1 MKMKKIG
8 LFVLCVVFI
17 LLFGYTICSFGSSE
31 IYSFDSPKN
40 LYSECGTYVYNEKIS
55 EAYQVTVY
63 GSPYGEFMESSAGRA
78 TKNGK
83 KGEYQFQ
90 GYNFEGIAIT
100 NDRWFTEASN
110 KGKVFSKNYSD
121 VEWVISNPEA
131 VLSWQKINSDPNL
144 IKHITTSKFYDCD
157 HVTLGVTDTGKTI
170 IDLLGADY
178 QDYAILMTDPST
190 GDSAH
195 IKLHYKRH
203 GYTTINYNSIVIKP
217 MPYIKCSISAY
228 ADPMTIPA
236 GQTQDVTIV
245 INTEESHY
253 TLSGVRHND
262 FTKREYWAGTGEID
276 GSEKVVSTDGVC
288 TITVKDVS
296 AGETITVWSK
306 VYSEELEKLGYEHTA
321 EATEEIYIGINNINH
336 IQSEYAL
343 DYNVLSR
350 EVVYPLSGSGIY
362 ARLVLP
368 RGFWDGNAYG
378 VLNVINQSPNLFEE
392 FSVLN
397 NPVVNEASTII
408 RRNPEINTRFHRKS
422 FNDDPENRVWYN
434 PSDPYTPLTD
444 EGIVSYNGV
453 VARSYQ
459 YTYSCNEPACY
470 GHIGYGLT
478 YANFDSDDDTKT
490 IRTFVY
496 NGKPTITAKRFNN
509 SITDNYLQT
518 TNKEMYWTSE
528 PYYLNV
534 IRWMYHMDKDN
545 NLYNPTAVDGQYK
558 RPFTQQCSA
567 NIEWGIKDSMEQ
579 KYKTSKRNSEN
590 AVFATDKAFS
600 HIAYPIRSGFYFN
613 PCGEYE
619 FTVETV
625 TYKTTRADTK
635 DHKDLVDA
643 LINSF
648 RYETDMMFIDKN
660 KNAVNLQNELLPRS
674 GNSYA
679 RKSASLT
686 AQDPTGVD
694 GVTML
699 TVLDRDDEAWRYY
712 KTVEELYHSQH
723 ENGDTHKAL
732 KEILEGYA
740 ESGTAASNQQFKY
753 KEYIKDGQHIYKITE
768 RTTVTIR
775 INHQN
780 LRVYTHPHMPN
791 GKYTVKAWL
800 GDIDLSGMSSAYNRL
815 GVYKSLDNL
824 ENIEVTVVGSM
835 YNDIN
840 R

>member
-1 MKMKKIG
+1 MDNSSNEVEMKMKKIG

-40 LYSECGTYVYNEKIS
+40 LYSEFYTYVYNEKIS

-83 KGEYQFQ
+83 KGEYQFL
-90 GYNFEGIAIT
+90 GYNFEEKAIT

-131 VLSWQKINSDPNL
+131 VLSWKKINSDPNL

-178 QDYAILMTDPST
+178 QDYAILLTDPST

-203 GYTTINYNSIVIKP
+203 GYTT
-217 MPYIKCSISAY
+217 
-228 ADPMTIPA
+228 
-236 GQTQDVTIV
+236 
-245 INTEESHY
+245 
-253 TLSGVRHND
+253 
-262 FTKREYWAGTGEID
+262 
-276 GSEKVVSTDGVC
+276 
-288 TITVKDVS
+288 
-296 AGETITVWSK
+296 
-306 VYSEELEKLGYEHTA
+306 
-321 EATEEIYIGINNINH
+321 
-336 IQSEYAL
+336 
-343 DYNVLSR
+343 
-350 EVVYPLSGSGIY
+350 
-362 ARLVLP
+362 
-368 RGFWDGNAYG
+368 
-378 VLNVINQSPNLFEE
+378 
-392 FSVLN
+392 
-397 NPVVNEASTII
+397 
-408 RRNPEINTRFHRKS
+408 
-422 FNDDPENRVWYN
+422 
-434 PSDPYTPLTD
+434 
-444 EGIVSYNGV
+444 
-453 VARSYQ
+453 
-459 YTYSCNEPACY
+459 
-470 GHIGYGLT
+470 
-478 YANFDSDDDTKT
+478 
-490 IRTFVY
+490 
-496 NGKPTITAKRFNN
+496 TITAKRFNN

-815 GVYKSLDNL
+815 GVYKGLDNL

>member
-40 LYSECGTYVYNEKIS
+40 LYSEFYTYVYNEKIS

-83 KGEYQFQ
+83 KGEYQFL
-90 GYNFEGIAIT
+90 GYSFEGIAIT

-178 QDYAILMTDPST
+178 QDYAILLTDPST

-203 GYTTINYNSIVIKP
+203 GYTT
-217 MPYIKCSISAY
+217 
-228 ADPMTIPA
+228 
-236 GQTQDVTIV
+236 
-245 INTEESHY
+245 
-253 TLSGVRHND
+253 
-262 FTKREYWAGTGEID
+262 
-276 GSEKVVSTDGVC
+276 
-288 TITVKDVS
+288 
-296 AGETITVWSK
+296 
-306 VYSEELEKLGYEHTA
+306 
-321 EATEEIYIGINNINH
+321 
-336 IQSEYAL
+336 
-343 DYNVLSR
+343 
-350 EVVYPLSGSGIY
+350 
-362 ARLVLP
+362 
-368 RGFWDGNAYG
+368 
-378 VLNVINQSPNLFEE
+378 
-392 FSVLN
+392 
-397 NPVVNEASTII
+397 
-408 RRNPEINTRFHRKS
+408 
-422 FNDDPENRVWYN
+422 
-434 PSDPYTPLTD
+434 
-444 EGIVSYNGV
+444 
-453 VARSYQ
+453 
-459 YTYSCNEPACY
+459 
-470 GHIGYGLT
+470 
-478 YANFDSDDDTKT
+478 
-490 IRTFVY
+490 
-496 NGKPTITAKRFNN
+496 TITAKRFNN

-815 GVYKSLDNL
+815 GVYKGLDNL

>member
-1 MKMKKIG
+1 MDNSSNEVEMKMKKIG

-40 LYSECGTYVYNEKIS
+40 LYSEFYTYVYNEKIS

-83 KGEYQFQ
+83 KGEYQFL

-131 VLSWQKINSDPNL
+131 VLSWKKINSDPNL

-178 QDYAILMTDPST
+178 QDYAILLTDPST

-203 GYTTINYNSIVIKP
+203 GYTT
-217 MPYIKCSISAY
+217 
-228 ADPMTIPA
+228 
-236 GQTQDVTIV
+236 
-245 INTEESHY
+245 
-253 TLSGVRHND
+253 
-262 FTKREYWAGTGEID
+262 
-276 GSEKVVSTDGVC
+276 
-288 TITVKDVS
+288 
-296 AGETITVWSK
+296 
-306 VYSEELEKLGYEHTA
+306 
-321 EATEEIYIGINNINH
+321 
-336 IQSEYAL
+336 
-343 DYNVLSR
+343 
-350 EVVYPLSGSGIY
+350 
-362 ARLVLP
+362 
-368 RGFWDGNAYG
+368 
-378 VLNVINQSPNLFEE
+378 
-392 FSVLN
+392 
-397 NPVVNEASTII
+397 
-408 RRNPEINTRFHRKS
+408 
-422 FNDDPENRVWYN
+422 
-434 PSDPYTPLTD
+434 
-444 EGIVSYNGV
+444 
-453 VARSYQ
+453 
-459 YTYSCNEPACY
+459 
-470 GHIGYGLT
+470 
-478 YANFDSDDDTKT
+478 
-490 IRTFVY
+490 
-496 NGKPTITAKRFNN
+496 TITAKRFNN

-815 GVYKSLDNL
+815 GVYKGLDNL

>member
-1 MKMKKIG
+1 MDNSSNEVEMKMKKIG

-40 LYSECGTYVYNEKIS
+40 LYSEFYTYVYNEKIS

-83 KGEYQFQ
+83 KGEYQFL
-90 GYNFEGIAIT
+90 GYNFEEKAIT

-178 QDYAILMTDPST
+178 QDYAILLTDPST

-203 GYTTINYNSIVIKP
+203 GYTT
-217 MPYIKCSISAY
+217 
-228 ADPMTIPA
+228 
-236 GQTQDVTIV
+236 
-245 INTEESHY
+245 
-253 TLSGVRHND
+253 
-262 FTKREYWAGTGEID
+262 
-276 GSEKVVSTDGVC
+276 
-288 TITVKDVS
+288 
-296 AGETITVWSK
+296 
-306 VYSEELEKLGYEHTA
+306 
-321 EATEEIYIGINNINH
+321 
-336 IQSEYAL
+336 
-343 DYNVLSR
+343 
-350 EVVYPLSGSGIY
+350 
-362 ARLVLP
+362 
-368 RGFWDGNAYG
+368 
-378 VLNVINQSPNLFEE
+378 
-392 FSVLN
+392 
-397 NPVVNEASTII
+397 
-408 RRNPEINTRFHRKS
+408 
-422 FNDDPENRVWYN
+422 
-434 PSDPYTPLTD
+434 
-444 EGIVSYNGV
+444 
-453 VARSYQ
+453 
-459 YTYSCNEPACY
+459 
-470 GHIGYGLT
+470 
-478 YANFDSDDDTKT
+478 
-490 IRTFVY
+490 
-496 NGKPTITAKRFNN
+496 TITAKRFNN

-815 GVYKSLDNL
+815 GVYKGLDNL

>member
-40 LYSECGTYVYNEKIS
+40 LYSKCGTYVYNEKIS

-83 KGEYQFQ
+83 KGEYQFL
-90 GYNFEGIAIT
+90 GYSFEGIAIT

-178 QDYAILMTDPST
+178 QDYAILLTDPST

-203 GYTTINYNSIVIKP
+203 GYTT
-217 MPYIKCSISAY
+217 
-228 ADPMTIPA
+228 
-236 GQTQDVTIV
+236 
-245 INTEESHY
+245 
-253 TLSGVRHND
+253 
-262 FTKREYWAGTGEID
+262 
-276 GSEKVVSTDGVC
+276 
-288 TITVKDVS
+288 
-296 AGETITVWSK
+296 
-306 VYSEELEKLGYEHTA
+306 
-321 EATEEIYIGINNINH
+321 
-336 IQSEYAL
+336 
-343 DYNVLSR
+343 
-350 EVVYPLSGSGIY
+350 
-362 ARLVLP
+362 
-368 RGFWDGNAYG
+368 
-378 VLNVINQSPNLFEE
+378 
-392 FSVLN
+392 
-397 NPVVNEASTII
+397 
-408 RRNPEINTRFHRKS
+408 
-422 FNDDPENRVWYN
+422 
-434 PSDPYTPLTD
+434 
-444 EGIVSYNGV
+444 
-453 VARSYQ
+453 
-459 YTYSCNEPACY
+459 
-470 GHIGYGLT
+470 
-478 YANFDSDDDTKT
+478 
-490 IRTFVY
+490 
-496 NGKPTITAKRFNN
+496 TITAKRFNN

-815 GVYKSLDNL
+815 GVYKGLDNL

>member
-40 LYSECGTYVYNEKIS
+40 LYSEFYTYVYNEKIS

-83 KGEYQFQ
+83 KGEYQFL
-90 GYNFEGIAIT
+90 GYSFEGIAIT

-131 VLSWQKINSDPNL
+131 VLSWQIINSDPNL

-178 QDYAILMTDPST
+178 QDYAILLTDPST

-203 GYTTINYNSIVIKP
+203 GYTT
-217 MPYIKCSISAY
+217 
-228 ADPMTIPA
+228 
-236 GQTQDVTIV
+236 
-245 INTEESHY
+245 
-253 TLSGVRHND
+253 
-262 FTKREYWAGTGEID
+262 
-276 GSEKVVSTDGVC
+276 
-288 TITVKDVS
+288 
-296 AGETITVWSK
+296 
-306 VYSEELEKLGYEHTA
+306 
-321 EATEEIYIGINNINH
+321 
-336 IQSEYAL
+336 
-343 DYNVLSR
+343 
-350 EVVYPLSGSGIY
+350 
-362 ARLVLP
+362 
-368 RGFWDGNAYG
+368 
-378 VLNVINQSPNLFEE
+378 
-392 FSVLN
+392 
-397 NPVVNEASTII
+397 
-408 RRNPEINTRFHRKS
+408 
-422 FNDDPENRVWYN
+422 
-434 PSDPYTPLTD
+434 
-444 EGIVSYNGV
+444 
-453 VARSYQ
+453 
-459 YTYSCNEPACY
+459 
-470 GHIGYGLT
+470 
-478 YANFDSDDDTKT
+478 
-490 IRTFVY
+490 
-496 NGKPTITAKRFNN
+496 TITAKRFNN

-815 GVYKSLDNL
+815 GVYKGLDNL

>member
-1 MKMKKIG
+1 MDNGTNEVEMKMKKIG

-40 LYSECGTYVYNEKIS
+40 LYSRFDTYVYNEKIS

-83 KGEYQFQ
+83 KGEYQFL
-90 GYNFEGIAIT
+90 GYNFEEKAIT

-131 VLSWQKINSDPNL
+131 VLSWKKINSDPNL

-178 QDYAILMTDPST
+178 QDYAILLTDPST

-203 GYTTINYNSIVIKP
+203 GYTT
-217 MPYIKCSISAY
+217 
-228 ADPMTIPA
+228 
-236 GQTQDVTIV
+236 
-245 INTEESHY
+245 
-253 TLSGVRHND
+253 
-262 FTKREYWAGTGEID
+262 
-276 GSEKVVSTDGVC
+276 
-288 TITVKDVS
+288 
-296 AGETITVWSK
+296 
-306 VYSEELEKLGYEHTA
+306 
-321 EATEEIYIGINNINH
+321 
-336 IQSEYAL
+336 
-343 DYNVLSR
+343 
-350 EVVYPLSGSGIY
+350 
-362 ARLVLP
+362 
-368 RGFWDGNAYG
+368 
-378 VLNVINQSPNLFEE
+378 
-392 FSVLN
+392 
-397 NPVVNEASTII
+397 
-408 RRNPEINTRFHRKS
+408 
-422 FNDDPENRVWYN
+422 
-434 PSDPYTPLTD
+434 
-444 EGIVSYNGV
+444 
-453 VARSYQ
+453 
-459 YTYSCNEPACY
+459 
-470 GHIGYGLT
+470 
-478 YANFDSDDDTKT
+478 
-490 IRTFVY
+490 
-496 NGKPTITAKRFNN
+496 TITAKRFNN

-660 KNAVNLQNELLPRS
+660 KNAVNLQNELLR
-674 GNSYA
+674 
-679 RKSASLT
+679 
-686 AQDPTGVD
+686 
-694 GVTML
+694 
-699 TVLDRDDEAWRYY
+699 EA
-712 KTVEELYHSQH
+712 EIAMP
-723 ENGDTHKAL
+723 EN
-732 KEILEGYA
+732 
-740 ESGTAASNQQFKY
+740 Q
-753 KEYIKDGQHIYKITE
+753 
-768 RTTVTIR
+768 
-775 INHQN
+775 
-780 LRVYTHPHMPN
+780 PH
-791 GKYTVKAWL
+791 
-800 GDIDLSGMSSAYNRL
+800 
-815 GVYKSLDNL
+815 
-824 ENIEVTVVGSM
+824 
-835 YNDIN
+835 
-840 R
+840 

>member
-40 LYSECGTYVYNEKIS
+40 LYSEFYTYVYNEKIS

-83 KGEYQFQ
+83 KGEYQFL
-90 GYNFEGIAIT
+90 GYNFEEKAIT

-178 QDYAILMTDPST
+178 QDYAILLTDPST

-203 GYTTINYNSIVIKP
+203 GYTT
-217 MPYIKCSISAY
+217 
-228 ADPMTIPA
+228 
-236 GQTQDVTIV
+236 
-245 INTEESHY
+245 
-253 TLSGVRHND
+253 
-262 FTKREYWAGTGEID
+262 
-276 GSEKVVSTDGVC
+276 
-288 TITVKDVS
+288 
-296 AGETITVWSK
+296 
-306 VYSEELEKLGYEHTA
+306 
-321 EATEEIYIGINNINH
+321 
-336 IQSEYAL
+336 
-343 DYNVLSR
+343 
-350 EVVYPLSGSGIY
+350 
-362 ARLVLP
+362 
-368 RGFWDGNAYG
+368 
-378 VLNVINQSPNLFEE
+378 
-392 FSVLN
+392 
-397 NPVVNEASTII
+397 
-408 RRNPEINTRFHRKS
+408 
-422 FNDDPENRVWYN
+422 
-434 PSDPYTPLTD
+434 
-444 EGIVSYNGV
+444 
-453 VARSYQ
+453 
-459 YTYSCNEPACY
+459 
-470 GHIGYGLT
+470 
-478 YANFDSDDDTKT
+478 
-490 IRTFVY
+490 
-496 NGKPTITAKRFNN
+496 TITAKRFNN

-815 GVYKSLDNL
+815 GVYKGLDNL

>member
-40 LYSECGTYVYNEKIS
+40 LYSKCGTYVYNEKIS

-83 KGEYQFQ
+83 KGEYQFL
-90 GYNFEGIAIT
+90 GYSFEGIAIT

-203 GYTTINYNSIVIKP
+203 GYTT
-217 MPYIKCSISAY
+217 
-228 ADPMTIPA
+228 
-236 GQTQDVTIV
+236 
-245 INTEESHY
+245 
-253 TLSGVRHND
+253 
-262 FTKREYWAGTGEID
+262 
-276 GSEKVVSTDGVC
+276 
-288 TITVKDVS
+288 
-296 AGETITVWSK
+296 
-306 VYSEELEKLGYEHTA
+306 
-321 EATEEIYIGINNINH
+321 
-336 IQSEYAL
+336 
-343 DYNVLSR
+343 
-350 EVVYPLSGSGIY
+350 
-362 ARLVLP
+362 
-368 RGFWDGNAYG
+368 
-378 VLNVINQSPNLFEE
+378 
-392 FSVLN
+392 
-397 NPVVNEASTII
+397 
-408 RRNPEINTRFHRKS
+408 
-422 FNDDPENRVWYN
+422 
-434 PSDPYTPLTD
+434 
-444 EGIVSYNGV
+444 
-453 VARSYQ
+453 
-459 YTYSCNEPACY
+459 
-470 GHIGYGLT
+470 
-478 YANFDSDDDTKT
+478 
-490 IRTFVY
+490 
-496 NGKPTITAKRFNN
+496 TITAKRFNN

-815 GVYKSLDNL
+815 GVYKGLDNL

>member
-1 MKMKKIG
+1 MDNSSNEVEMKMKKIG

-40 LYSECGTYVYNEKIS
+40 LYSEFYTYVYNEKIS

-83 KGEYQFQ
+83 KGEYQFL
-90 GYNFEGIAIT
+90 GYNFEEKAIT

-178 QDYAILMTDPST
+178 QDYAILLTDPST

-203 GYTTINYNSIVIKP
+203 GYTT
-217 MPYIKCSISAY
+217 
-228 ADPMTIPA
+228 
-236 GQTQDVTIV
+236 
-245 INTEESHY
+245 
-253 TLSGVRHND
+253 
-262 FTKREYWAGTGEID
+262 
-276 GSEKVVSTDGVC
+276 
-288 TITVKDVS
+288 
-296 AGETITVWSK
+296 
-306 VYSEELEKLGYEHTA
+306 
-321 EATEEIYIGINNINH
+321 
-336 IQSEYAL
+336 
-343 DYNVLSR
+343 
-350 EVVYPLSGSGIY
+350 
-362 ARLVLP
+362 
-368 RGFWDGNAYG
+368 
-378 VLNVINQSPNLFEE
+378 
-392 FSVLN
+392 
-397 NPVVNEASTII
+397 
-408 RRNPEINTRFHRKS
+408 
-422 FNDDPENRVWYN
+422 
-434 PSDPYTPLTD
+434 
-444 EGIVSYNGV
+444 
-453 VARSYQ
+453 
-459 YTYSCNEPACY
+459 
-470 GHIGYGLT
+470 
-478 YANFDSDDDTKT
+478 
-490 IRTFVY
+490 
-496 NGKPTITAKRFNN
+496 TITAKRFNN

-600 HIAYPIRSGFYFN
+600 HISYPIRSGFYFN

-815 GVYKSLDNL
+815 GVYKGLDNL

>member
-1 MKMKKIG
+1 MDNSSNEVEMKMKKIG

-40 LYSECGTYVYNEKIS
+40 LYSEFYTYVYNEKIS

-83 KGEYQFQ
+83 KGEYQFL
-90 GYNFEGIAIT
+90 GYSFEGIAIT

-178 QDYAILMTDPST
+178 QDYAILLTDPST

-203 GYTTINYNSIVIKP
+203 GYTT
-217 MPYIKCSISAY
+217 
-228 ADPMTIPA
+228 
-236 GQTQDVTIV
+236 
-245 INTEESHY
+245 
-253 TLSGVRHND
+253 
-262 FTKREYWAGTGEID
+262 
-276 GSEKVVSTDGVC
+276 
-288 TITVKDVS
+288 
-296 AGETITVWSK
+296 
-306 VYSEELEKLGYEHTA
+306 
-321 EATEEIYIGINNINH
+321 
-336 IQSEYAL
+336 
-343 DYNVLSR
+343 
-350 EVVYPLSGSGIY
+350 
-362 ARLVLP
+362 
-368 RGFWDGNAYG
+368 
-378 VLNVINQSPNLFEE
+378 
-392 FSVLN
+392 
-397 NPVVNEASTII
+397 
-408 RRNPEINTRFHRKS
+408 
-422 FNDDPENRVWYN
+422 
-434 PSDPYTPLTD
+434 
-444 EGIVSYNGV
+444 
-453 VARSYQ
+453 
-459 YTYSCNEPACY
+459 
-470 GHIGYGLT
+470 
-478 YANFDSDDDTKT
+478 
-490 IRTFVY
+490 
-496 NGKPTITAKRFNN
+496 TITAKRFNN

-815 GVYKSLDNL
+815 GVYKGLDNL

>member
-1 MKMKKIG
+1 MDNSSNEVEMKMKKIG

-40 LYSECGTYVYNEKIS
+40 LYSEDETYVYNEKIS

-83 KGEYQFQ
+83 KGEYQFL
-90 GYNFEGIAIT
+90 GYNFEEKAIT

-131 VLSWQKINSDPNL
+131 VQSWTKINSDPNL

-178 QDYAILMTDPST
+178 QDYAILLTDPST

-203 GYTTINYNSIVIKP
+203 GYTT
-217 MPYIKCSISAY
+217 
-228 ADPMTIPA
+228 
-236 GQTQDVTIV
+236 
-245 INTEESHY
+245 
-253 TLSGVRHND
+253 
-262 FTKREYWAGTGEID
+262 
-276 GSEKVVSTDGVC
+276 
-288 TITVKDVS
+288 
-296 AGETITVWSK
+296 
-306 VYSEELEKLGYEHTA
+306 
-321 EATEEIYIGINNINH
+321 
-336 IQSEYAL
+336 
-343 DYNVLSR
+343 
-350 EVVYPLSGSGIY
+350 
-362 ARLVLP
+362 
-368 RGFWDGNAYG
+368 
-378 VLNVINQSPNLFEE
+378 
-392 FSVLN
+392 
-397 NPVVNEASTII
+397 
-408 RRNPEINTRFHRKS
+408 
-422 FNDDPENRVWYN
+422 
-434 PSDPYTPLTD
+434 
-444 EGIVSYNGV
+444 
-453 VARSYQ
+453 
-459 YTYSCNEPACY
+459 
-470 GHIGYGLT
+470 
-478 YANFDSDDDTKT
+478 
-490 IRTFVY
+490 
-496 NGKPTITAKRFNN
+496 TITAKRFNN

>member
-1 MKMKKIG
+1 MKKIG

-40 LYSECGTYVYNEKIS
+40 LYSKCGTYVYNEKIS

-83 KGEYQFQ
+83 KGEYQFL
-90 GYNFEGIAIT
+90 GYSFEGIAIT

-178 QDYAILMTDPST
+178 QDYAILLTDPST

-203 GYTTINYNSIVIKP
+203 GYTT
-217 MPYIKCSISAY
+217 
-228 ADPMTIPA
+228 
-236 GQTQDVTIV
+236 
-245 INTEESHY
+245 
-253 TLSGVRHND
+253 
-262 FTKREYWAGTGEID
+262 
-276 GSEKVVSTDGVC
+276 
-288 TITVKDVS
+288 
-296 AGETITVWSK
+296 
-306 VYSEELEKLGYEHTA
+306 
-321 EATEEIYIGINNINH
+321 
-336 IQSEYAL
+336 
-343 DYNVLSR
+343 
-350 EVVYPLSGSGIY
+350 
-362 ARLVLP
+362 
-368 RGFWDGNAYG
+368 
-378 VLNVINQSPNLFEE
+378 
-392 FSVLN
+392 
-397 NPVVNEASTII
+397 
-408 RRNPEINTRFHRKS
+408 
-422 FNDDPENRVWYN
+422 
-434 PSDPYTPLTD
+434 
-444 EGIVSYNGV
+444 
-453 VARSYQ
+453 
-459 YTYSCNEPACY
+459 
-470 GHIGYGLT
+470 
-478 YANFDSDDDTKT
+478 
-490 IRTFVY
+490 
-496 NGKPTITAKRFNN
+496 TITAKRFNN

-815 GVYKSLDNL
+815 GVYKGLDNL

>member
-40 LYSECGTYVYNEKIS
+40 LYSEFYTYVYNEKIS

-83 KGEYQFQ
+83 KGEYQFL
-90 GYNFEGIAIT
+90 GYNFEEKAIT

-178 QDYAILMTDPST
+178 QDYAILLTDPST

-203 GYTTINYNSIVIKP
+203 GYTT
-217 MPYIKCSISAY
+217 
-228 ADPMTIPA
+228 
-236 GQTQDVTIV
+236 
-245 INTEESHY
+245 
-253 TLSGVRHND
+253 
-262 FTKREYWAGTGEID
+262 
-276 GSEKVVSTDGVC
+276 
-288 TITVKDVS
+288 
-296 AGETITVWSK
+296 
-306 VYSEELEKLGYEHTA
+306 
-321 EATEEIYIGINNINH
+321 
-336 IQSEYAL
+336 
-343 DYNVLSR
+343 
-350 EVVYPLSGSGIY
+350 
-362 ARLVLP
+362 
-368 RGFWDGNAYG
+368 
-378 VLNVINQSPNLFEE
+378 
-392 FSVLN
+392 
-397 NPVVNEASTII
+397 
-408 RRNPEINTRFHRKS
+408 
-422 FNDDPENRVWYN
+422 
-434 PSDPYTPLTD
+434 
-444 EGIVSYNGV
+444 
-453 VARSYQ
+453 
-459 YTYSCNEPACY
+459 
-470 GHIGYGLT
+470 
-478 YANFDSDDDTKT
+478 
-490 IRTFVY
+490 
-496 NGKPTITAKRFNN
+496 TITAKRFNN

-600 HIAYPIRSGFYFN
+600 HISYPIRSGFYFN

-815 GVYKSLDNL
+815 GVYKGLDNL

>member
-40 LYSECGTYVYNEKIS
+40 LYSEFYTYVYNEKIS

-83 KGEYQFQ
+83 KGEYQFL
-90 GYNFEGIAIT
+90 GYSFEGIAIT

-178 QDYAILMTDPST
+178 QDYAILLTDPST

-203 GYTTINYNSIVIKP
+203 GYTT
-217 MPYIKCSISAY
+217 
-228 ADPMTIPA
+228 
-236 GQTQDVTIV
+236 
-245 INTEESHY
+245 
-253 TLSGVRHND
+253 
-262 FTKREYWAGTGEID
+262 
-276 GSEKVVSTDGVC
+276 
-288 TITVKDVS
+288 
-296 AGETITVWSK
+296 
-306 VYSEELEKLGYEHTA
+306 
-321 EATEEIYIGINNINH
+321 
-336 IQSEYAL
+336 
-343 DYNVLSR
+343 
-350 EVVYPLSGSGIY
+350 
-362 ARLVLP
+362 
-368 RGFWDGNAYG
+368 
-378 VLNVINQSPNLFEE
+378 
-392 FSVLN
+392 
-397 NPVVNEASTII
+397 
-408 RRNPEINTRFHRKS
+408 
-422 FNDDPENRVWYN
+422 
-434 PSDPYTPLTD
+434 
-444 EGIVSYNGV
+444 
-453 VARSYQ
+453 
-459 YTYSCNEPACY
+459 
-470 GHIGYGLT
+470 
-478 YANFDSDDDTKT
+478 
-490 IRTFVY
+490 
-496 NGKPTITAKRFNN
+496 TITAKRFNN